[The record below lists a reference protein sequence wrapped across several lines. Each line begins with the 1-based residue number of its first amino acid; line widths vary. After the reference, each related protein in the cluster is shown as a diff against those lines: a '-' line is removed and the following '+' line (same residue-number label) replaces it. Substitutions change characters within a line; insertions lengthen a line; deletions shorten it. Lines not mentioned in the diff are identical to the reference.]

1 MMFNGNKIKIIL
13 ILTRI
18 YLENDLFEINIC
30 ERRLFGWVLNSD
42 LKFHRYIEVIIKKPM
57 QECWFY
63 TRKYSFN
70 VSLEDFIHIYIE
82 YSWSLVEE
90 DVAVWNHPKKTV
102 FLSKLL
108 FDKMII
114 IKMLSFQIFSILFFN
129 SENNIFIF

>member
-1 MMFNGNKIKIIL
+1 MFNGNKIKLML

-57 QECWFY
+57 LECWFY
-63 TRKYSFN
+63 KRKYSFN
-70 VSLEDFIHIYIE
+70 VSLEDFIHIYIR
-82 YSWSLVEE
+82 YICSLVEE
-90 DVAVWNHPKKTV
+90 NVAVWNHPKKTV
-102 FLSKLL
+102 FLSKLQ

-114 IKMLSFQIFSILFFN
+114 VKMLSFQIFSNLFPN
-129 SENNIFIF
+129 SKNNKFFI